1 MPRLNEIKGINT
13 LLIDGDTMV
22 RESLNLAFEIS
33 GVFLSTCRT
42 AEEGLEAIDKM
53 SFEIILFDLNLPG
66 MDGLEFL
73 KQAKKVHPDAYY
85 VLIPSWWDKAILE
98 KAKKLGIHRIIE
110 KPFSMN
116 ILTDN
121 LIPLIKNQL
130 KMKEN
135 FNKRVTQNQLIEKLS
150 SLGKSGSQ
158 RTSDRDVMKYENKKE
173 FEEFNNLPN

>member
-1 MPRLNEIKGINT
+1 
-13 LLIDGDTMV
+13 
-22 RESLNLAFEIS
+22 
-33 GVFLSTCRT
+33 
-42 AEEGLEAIDKM
+42 
-53 SFEIILFDLNLPG
+53 
-66 MDGLEFL
+66 
-73 KQAKKVHPDAYY
+73 VHPDAYY
-85 VLIPSWWDKAILE
+85 VLIPSWWDRAILE

-150 SLGKSGSQ
+150 SFGKSGSQ